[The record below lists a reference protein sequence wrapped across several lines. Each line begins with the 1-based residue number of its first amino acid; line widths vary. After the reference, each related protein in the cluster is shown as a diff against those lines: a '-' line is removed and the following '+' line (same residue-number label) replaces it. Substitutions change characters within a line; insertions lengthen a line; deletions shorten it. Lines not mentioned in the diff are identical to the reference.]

1 MLTAL
6 KGDVPT
12 PKNLMNFWTSSVK
25 VGVMILVAIVFLTIL
40 LTNAENWPWATAGDD
55 LTFQFQSVN
64 GLYVGAGVYL
74 SGVSIG
80 KVTAIELRPDTNDVH
95 IKAKV
100 KNGFKW
106 LREDCGARISMNGFV
121 GEVYIALDNG
131 PIGNPSL
138 KPANLPIVGKDPV
151 NALELLE
158 QTSAGM
164 TQAIELTTAANEV
177 LQANQEAIQL
187 AIKEIRD
194 VVALT
199 GKTIE
204 KLSVD
209 SGETVKT
216 LTELAQANDK
226 RFQETLLKVNSLITQ
241 LEGDSLMVSSQVSD
255 ITRELLRLFNQNSP
269 KLNTIFT
276 DVRATTSEF
285 RQIAQD
291 FRSSFNTLSDQVTT
305 LVSQS
310 SDAIKTGEANIA
322 PILENLQKTTDA
334 INTLETGVSD
344 LLTRLNQ
351 GEGSFAQLLNSPE
364 PLQEVR
370 GALQSLNKTADAVT
384 ELSERTGRQIR
395 RFESPL
401 QFGWDY
407 ELRYLSLEERLYNEL
422 AFSLSPQSKA
432 HYRIGVGVRDETVRF
447 EIQYAHDLTDYLR
460 ARAGFMRSRVGVGMD
475 FWVWSRRLGLSVE
488 GVGLTSREPE
498 LNAEVALR
506 FFRYGQLLLGAENLT
521 DGDGRRWTTGFRFFN
536 SGW

>member
-1 MLTAL
+1 
-6 KGDVPT
+6 
-12 PKNLMNFWTSSVK
+12 MNFWTASVK

-40 LTNAENWPWATAGDD
+40 LTNAENWPWATAGDE
-55 LTFQFQSVN
+55 LTFQFRSVN

-74 SGVSIG
+74 YGVPIG
-80 KVTAIELRPDTNDVH
+80 KVTAIELRPDTDNVY

-100 KNGFKW
+100 KNAFEW

-121 GEVYIALDNG
+121 GEIYIALDNG
-131 PIGNPSL
+131 PIENPTL

-187 AIKEIRD
+187 AIKEIRE

-204 KLSVD
+204 KLSID
-209 SGETVKT
+209 SGETVQT
-216 LTELAQANDK
+216 LTQLALENDR
-226 RFQETLLKVNSLITQ
+226 RFQGTLVKVNNLIAQ
-241 LEGDSLMVSSQVSD
+241 LEGDSLMVSSQISD
-255 ITRELLRLFNQNSP
+255 ITREFLRLLNQNSP

-276 DVRATTSEF
+276 DIRATTSEF
-285 RQIAQD
+285 RQITQD
-291 FRSSFNTLSDQVTT
+291 FRSDFDILATQVSA

-310 SDAIKTGEANIA
+310 SKAIETGEANIA
-322 PILENLQKTTDA
+322 PILENLKATTA
-334 INTLETGVSD
+334 SVAVLETSVNRF
-344 LLTRLNQ
+344 LTTLNE
-351 GEGSFAQLLNSPE
+351 GEGTVAQLLNTPE
-364 PLQEVR
+364 PLEDVR
-370 GALQSLNKTADAVT
+370 RTLQNVDETMSAVT
-384 ELSERTGRQIR
+384 ELSQRTERQLE
-395 RFESPL
+395 RFDLP

-422 AFSLSPQSKA
+422 AFSLSQNPNA
-432 HYRIGVGVRDETVRF
+432 HYRFGVGVRDEKVRF
-447 EIQYAHDLTDYLR
+447 EFQYAHDVTDFLR
-460 ARAGFMRSRVGVGMD
+460 ARAGFMHSKVGAGVD
-475 FWVWSRRLGLSVE
+475 LWLWSRRFGVSLE

-506 FFRYGQLLLGAENLT
+506 FFRYGQFLIGGEDLT
-521 DGDGRRWTTGFRFFN
+521 GERRWTTGFRFF
-536 SGW
+536 GGEW

>member
-1 MLTAL
+1 
-6 KGDVPT
+6 
-12 PKNLMNFWTSSVK
+12 MNFWTASVK

-40 LTNAENWPWATAGDD
+40 LTNAENWPWATAGDEV
-55 LTFQFQSVN
+55 TFQFQAVN
-64 GLYVGAGVYL
+64 GLYIGAGVYL

-80 KVTAIELRPDTNDVH
+80 RVTAIELRPDTNDVH

-131 PIGNPSL
+131 PIGNPPL

-187 AIKEIRD
+187 AIKEIRG

-226 RFQETLLKVNSLITQ
+226 RFQETLLKVNNFITQ

-255 ITRELLRLFNQNSP
+255 IAREILRLLNQNSP

-276 DVRATTSEF
+276 DVRATTTEF
-285 RQIAQD
+285 RRITQDFQSDFSTLSNQIA
-291 FRSSFNTLSDQVTT
+291 TLI
-305 LVSQS
+305 SQS
-310 SDAIKTGEANIA
+310 SEVIKTGEANIT
-322 PILENLQKTTDA
+322 PILENLQTTTQA
-334 INTLETGVSD
+334 VNALETNVSR
-344 LLTRLNQ
+344 LLTTLNDALNE
-351 GEGSFAQLLNSPE
+351 GEGTFAQLLKSPE

-370 GALQSLNKTADAVT
+370 GTLQNLNKAVNAVA
-384 ELSERTGRQIR
+384 ELSQRTGKQLE
-395 RFESPL
+395 RFESP
-401 QFGWDY
+401 QFDWDY

-422 AFSLSPQSKA
+422 AFTLSPKTNA
-432 HYRIGVGVRDETVRF
+432 HYRLGVGVRDEVMRF
-447 EIQYAHDLTDYLR
+447 ELQYAHDLTDYLR
-460 ARAGFMRSRVGVGMD
+460 ARAGFMRSKVGVGVD
-475 FWVWSRRLGLSVE
+475 FWLWSRRLGFSIE

-498 LNAEVALR
+498 LNTEVALR

-521 DGDGRRWTTGFRFFN
+521 DADGRRWTTGFRFFN
-536 SGW
+536 SEW

>member
-100 KNGFKW
+100 RNGFKW

-291 FRSSFNTLSDQVTT
+291 FRSDFNTLSDQVTT

-370 GALQSLNKTADAVT
+370 GTLQNLNKAVNAVT
-384 ELSERTGRQIR
+384 ELSERTGKQIR

-447 EIQYAHDLTDYLR
+447 ELQYAHDLTDYLR

-475 FWVWSRRLGLSVE
+475 FWLWSRRLGLSVE

-536 SGW
+536 SEW

>member
-1 MLTAL
+1 
-6 KGDVPT
+6 
-12 PKNLMNFWTSSVK
+12 MNFWTASVK

-40 LTNAENWPWATAGDD
+40 LTNAENWPWATAGDEV
-55 LTFQFQSVN
+55 TFQFQSVN

-131 PIGNPSL
+131 PIGNPPL

-177 LQANQEAIQL
+177 LQSNQEAIQL

-226 RFQETLLKVNSLITQ
+226 RFGETLAKVNSLITQ
-241 LEGDSLMVSSQVSD
+241 LEGDSIMVSSRVSD
-255 ITRELLRLFNQNSP
+255 ITREISRVLNQNSP
-269 KLNTIFT
+269 KVNTIFT
-276 DVRATTSEF
+276 DIRATTTEF
-285 RQIAQD
+285 RQIAAD
-291 FRSSFNTLSDQVTT
+291 FRSGFNTLSDQVST
-305 LVSQS
+305 LVSQG

-322 PILENLQKTTDA
+322 PIVENLQTTTNA
-334 INTLETGVSD
+334 INTLEARVSD
-344 LLTRLNQ
+344 LLTALNE
-351 GEGSFAQLLNSPE
+351 GEGTFAQLLNSPE

-370 GALQSLNKTADAVT
+370 GTLQNLNKAVNAVT
-384 ELSERTGRQIR
+384 DLSQRTEEKLER
-395 RFESPL
+395 FDAPL

-407 ELRYLSLEERLYNEL
+407 ELRYLSLEDRLYNEL
-422 AFSLSPQSKA
+422 AFSISPQSKA

-447 EIQYAHDLTDYLR
+447 EIQYAHDITDYLR
-460 ARAGFMRSRVGVGMD
+460 ARAGFMRSRVGAGFD
-475 FWVWSRRLGLSVE
+475 LWLWSRRFGLSVE

-498 LNAEVALR
+498 LNTEIALR

-521 DGDGRRWTTGFRFFN
+521 DAEGRRWTTGFRFFN
-536 SGW
+536 SEW

>member
-1 MLTAL
+1 
-6 KGDVPT
+6 
-12 PKNLMNFWTSSVK
+12 MNFWTASVK
-25 VGVMILVAIVFLTIL
+25 VGVMVLIAIVFLAIL
-40 LTNAENWPWATAGDD
+40 LTNAENWPWATAGDE

-95 IKAKV
+95 IRAKV

-131 PIGNPSL
+131 PIGNPPL
-138 KPANLPIVGKDPV
+138 KPANLPIIGKDPV

-204 KLSVD
+204 RLSID
-209 SGETVKT
+209 SEETVKT
-216 LTELAQANDK
+216 LTQLAQVNDK
-226 RFQETLLKVNSLITQ
+226 RFADTLVKVNNLIVQ

-255 ITRELLRLFNQNSP
+255 ITREILRLLNQNSP

-285 RQIAQD
+285 RQIAQN
-291 FRSSFNTLSDQVTT
+291 FRMDFNTLSDQIST
-305 LVSQS
+305 LVVQGSN
-310 SDAIKTGEANIA
+310 AIETGEANIT
-322 PILENLQKTTDA
+322 PILENLQATTDA
-334 INTLETGVSD
+334 IGTLETEISQF
-344 LLTRLNQ
+344 LATLNE
-351 GEGSFAQLLNSPE
+351 GEGTFAQLLNTPE
-364 PLQEVR
+364 PLEEAR
-370 GALQSLNKTADAVT
+370 RALQNLNKATNAVT
-384 ELSERTGRQIR
+384 ELSQRTEQQIG

-422 AFSLSPQSKA
+422 AFSLSPQSRS

-447 EIQYAHDLTDYLR
+447 EIQYAHDVNDYLR
-460 ARAGFMRSRVGVGMD
+460 ARAGFMRSRVGAGVD
-475 FWVWSRRLGLSVE
+475 LWLWSRRIGLSLE
-488 GVGLTSREPE
+488 GIGLTSGEPE
-498 LNAEVALR
+498 LNTEVALR

-521 DGDGRRWTTGFRFFN
+521 GKRRWTTGFRFFN
-536 SGW
+536 REW

>member
-1 MLTAL
+1 M
-6 KGDVPT
+6 V
-12 PKNLMNFWTSSVK
+12 
-25 VGVMILVAIVFLTIL
+25 LVAIVFLTIL
-40 LTNAENWPWATAGDD
+40 LTNAENWPWATAGDE

-131 PIGNPSL
+131 PIGNAPL

-226 RFQETLLKVNSLITQ
+226 RFGETLAKVNSLITQ

-255 ITRELLRLFNQNSP
+255 ITREILRLLHQNSP
-269 KLNTIFT
+269 KVNTIFT
-276 DVRATTSEF
+276 DVRATTTEF
-285 RQIAQD
+285 QQIARD
-291 FRSSFNTLSDQVTT
+291 FRSGFNTLSDQVST
-305 LVSQS
+305 LVAQG
-310 SDAIKTGEANIA
+310 SDAIKTGEVNIA
-322 PILENLQKTTDA
+322 PILENLQTTTDA
-334 INTLETGVSD
+334 INTLETKVSR
-344 LLTRLNQ
+344 LLATLNE
-351 GEGSFAQLLNSPE
+351 GEGSFAQLLNTSE

-370 GALQSLNKTADAVT
+370 GTLQNFNKAAHAITD
-384 ELSERTGRQIR
+384 LSQRTGKQLE
-395 RFESPL
+395 RFESP
-401 QFGWDY
+401 QFDWDY

-422 AFSLSPQSKA
+422 AFTLSPQSKA
-432 HYRIGVGVRDETVRF
+432 HYRLGVGVRDEVVRF
-447 EIQYAHDLTDYLR
+447 ELQYAYDLTDYLR
-460 ARAGFMRSRVGVGMD
+460 ARAGFMRSRVGAGID
-475 FWVWSRRLGLSVE
+475 FWVWSRRLGFSVE

-498 LNAEVALR
+498 LNTEVALR

-521 DGDGRRWTTGFRFFN
+521 EADGRRWTTGFRFF
-536 SGW
+536 SSEW